1 MHTIHKQIKPT
12 SVTPTA
18 PKLTAAD
25 TKRLV
30 ATLAEL
36 QRIDGVL
43 VNIDGL
49 REAVHAAAKN
59 FAKGI
64 IPIEVAAGLACIE
77 AARIPDARG
86 ALRHGAKELM
96 REQIA
101 AVSDI
106 VDNHRQS
113 IVADLAGRCQA
124 MEAAERENASAI
136 GINADDYRA
145 SGLLESLREQHRRA
159 AGQVGVSTTRADL
172 NALAN
177 ALGMPTIAAPEDDEN
192 FLGID

>member
-12 SVTPTA
+12 SVAPAA
-18 PKLTAAD
+18 PKLSPAD
-25 TKRLV
+25 QNRLA

-43 VNIDGL
+43 VSIDGL

-59 FAKGI
+59 YARGI

-77 AARIPDARG
+77 PARIPDARG

-113 IVADLAGRCQA
+113 IVADLAAKCA
-124 MEAAERENASAI
+124 TMEKTERANARNV
-136 GINADDYRA
+136 GIDDDSYRP

-159 AGQVGVSTTRADL
+159 AGQVGVSITRADL